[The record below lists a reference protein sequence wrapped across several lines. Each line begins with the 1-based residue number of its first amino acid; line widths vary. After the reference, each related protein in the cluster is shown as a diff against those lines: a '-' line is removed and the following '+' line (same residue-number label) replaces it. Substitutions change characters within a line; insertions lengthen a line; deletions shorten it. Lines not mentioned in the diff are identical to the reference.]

1 MKKIYSIVLMATAL
15 LIGTTA
21 WAANYTIGASA
32 DDPSQGVYKNLAT
45 FKKAMASL
53 NLSSADVI
61 TLGAHQALA
70 ANGVYDFGGAQINTG
85 SYRFNITAASTFTI
99 KNAVISGTS
108 NIFLGN
114 KNNASGDVTLIL
126 ENVKATTTGAQVF
139 DVRVFNYNVTFDE
152 NCVMSSASQTFN
164 VYDANVSMNVTNN
177 ADIDWSIASR
187 VKNTKSHSFTN
198 NAGNFTLIDKSSK
211 TFAGDITIN
220 GSNGASAVINQLDDS
235 RYPVA
240 ASLTLNDIT
249 VAGGTIVTPIQGSN
263 ITVTGGTFVT
273 APDASATG
281 IIDGECKFPD
291 GPQFGNLTVAPG
303 YKVFNSGAIRAIPS
317 PGQVVEV
324 RHANNAT
331 ETFEFLEDAFAAA
344 QNGDVIT
351 LLDDVNTYTYIWI
364 GTENVADA
372 AKSLTL
378 DLAGHTLTSLEDVLY
393 TIVLTH
399 GALYIKNSVP
409 GQGGIVHLHSNTG
422 KNASDII
429 RIIGSPER
437 MKKGGEYINPRNAA
451 VEDLFVY
458 LLIDEGVT
466 LSATNTGV
474 NGVTVMENREY
485 GNTFRALNYFT
496 NIYSA
501 VNPQYGVANGVRVD
515 IKGTIDVTK
524 YAGKVNGTIRHP
536 NEMVELYPGQT
547 DALLADTANGTF
559 FHVFPTA
566 VMHTSD
572 AVEATAVY
580 SSGYGRWLIEGLCQG
595 ATGVY
600 VKSGVVDLTNAVIE
614 STYTGAATI
623 STGKGSGIDAG
634 GNAVVIES
642 NNYYTGQQAIV
653 IGGDTKISTE
663 AAGGAALVDV
673 VDATHES
680 KVDNITINGGSFSG
694 DNAIVISSETASENS
709 TTVNGVTVTGEI
721 TVGGSSD
728 PADVAEIM
736 GADTH
741 TTVIENPDGTT
752 TVVVSAGAAPTAATE
767 WVDVAALPAGSDAK
781 WTGFVPGVIGNGT
794 DAVTVSLGELQII
807 SGNAIDG
814 VQELTIKDRA
824 TLNVSRL
831 ILNDFARI
839 IVEAGGKLIVE
850 GEQGINAPVVENIT
864 LKNEEGKH
872 SIFLFNPAVTSNRH
886 PNALF
891 EILSYSWRVSA
902 TEAQSEVFGVPTH
915 NAIKSV
921 ACLDAGKWGY
931 LQVYNQ
937 KGNWENIAFTDD
949 DPFPYDKLNK
959 PFAAYALTAYR
970 GQNDPKLT
978 FQFGGELVGNVD
990 ATLTAN
996 LKWSFFANSYTAE
1009 VDLAQFL
1016 TGLETTAQNVDKTIY
1031 VAGLNG
1037 GGYWTWEAL
1046 GIEEVVEDHVL
1057 TKLQPM
1063 QGFLLNNKGGH
1074 VESNGINY
1082 KSMVYDPYFP
1092 SASPAPRRMAAN
1104 NNTAKMFVVVTNE
1117 VGAYDN
1123 VKLRETENTKSAEKF
1138 MNQDVNIYATAEE
1151 KSAILAAE
1159 NLADTYVGFSTVKG
1173 GNFTISF
1180 TNVMG
1185 REFDLVD
1192 LETGA
1197 RVAVAEGFEYNFTA
1211 DANYANDYRFKIVE
1225 RHFAPT
1231 GIENTEAVKNAKGIF
1246 TITGQYVGEM
1256 NVWNTLP
1263 AGVYVVNG
1271 EKRVK

>member
-15 LIGTTA
+15 LIGT
-21 WAANYTIGASA
+21 N
-32 DDPSQGVYKNLAT
+32 
-45 FKKAMASL
+45 
-53 NLSSADVI
+53 
-61 TLGAHQALA
+61 
-70 ANGVYDFGGAQINTG
+70 
-85 SYRFNITAASTFTI
+85 
-99 KNAVISGTS
+99 
-108 NIFLGN
+108 
-114 KNNASGDVTLIL
+114 
-126 ENVKATTTGAQVF
+126 
-139 DVRVFNYNVTFDE
+139 
-152 NCVMSSASQTFN
+152 
-164 VYDANVSMNVTNN
+164 
-177 ADIDWSIASR
+177 
-187 VKNTKSHSFTN
+187 
-198 NAGNFTLIDKSSK
+198 
-211 TFAGDITIN
+211 
-220 GSNGASAVINQLDDS
+220 ASAVD
-235 RYPVA
+235 VA
-240 ASLTLNDIT
+240 SWAELQTAIATPNAEITLTT
-249 VAGGTIVTPIQGSN
+249 N
-263 ITVTGGTFVT
+263 ITLPKTGGTFDFNGAVIDCNASYRLQATAAKTYTFQNVT
-273 APDASATG
+273 LKNYTKSYAPIYVTKANAV
-281 IIDGECKFPD
+281 I
-291 GPQFGNLTVAPG
+291 NLENTVAFNLG
-303 YKVFNSGAIRAIPS
+303 AKYGVYATNAVKINNEATVGRIYLKAGGTVNNSGAITGGVSAPASMIAIVNNAAGSSFVQTLSVPGDLTIDNEGDAVINS
-317 PGQVVEV
+317 GTITGALTADNVTINRGTFNGVLDGSDVTIHGGTFAVEPTATGTIEPTFAVDCKFVAGVGSLEIADGYAWRSLDGMIVRENAGQVEV
-324 RHANNAT
+324 TRANGST
-331 ETFEFLEDAFAAA
+331 VTCSIEEAFANVA
-344 QNGDVIT
+344 NGDKIT
-351 LLDDVNTYTYIWI
+351 LLEDVTAFSSLWL
-364 GTENVADA
+364 GTAEKTGAYN
-372 AKSLTL
+372 SLTL
-378 DLAGHTLTSLEDVLY
+378 DLNGHTLSSEINVKN
-393 TIVLTH
+393 TIWLSH
-399 GALYIKNSVP
+399 GALYIVNSVP
-409 GQGGIVHLHSNTG
+409 GQGGIVNNYTGGSSQVVLLH
-422 KNASDII
+422 
-429 RIIGSPER
+429 GSPDR
-437 MKKGGEYINPRNAA
+437 SAVNPRTAA
-451 VEDLFVY
+451 VADLFTY

-466 LSATNTGV
+466 LSATGSEG
-474 NGVTVMENREY
+474 NGFSVDIVKSGLDYQTDVYNC
-485 GNTFRALNYFT
+485 AA
-496 NIYSA
+496 SS
-501 VNPQYGVANGVRVD
+501 YGVAYGVRLDV
-515 IKGTIDVTK
+515 KGTIDATK
-524 YAGKVNGTIRHP
+524 YAGKVNGYVRHP
-536 NEMVELYPGQT
+536 NEMIQGYPCVT
-547 DALLADTANGTF
+547 DVQIGDTANSTF
-559 FHVFPTA
+559 IHVFPTA
-566 VMHTSD
+566 VMHTANTSQ
-572 AVEATAVY
+572 ATAVY
-580 SSGYGRWLIEGLCQG
+580 SSGYARWWIQGLCQG
-595 ATGVY
+595 ANGVY
-600 VKSGVVDLTNAVIE
+600 VKSGVVDLTDATIE
-614 STYTGAATI
+614 STYTGDASIT
-623 STGKGSGIDAG
+623 TGKSSGVEATG
-634 GNAVVIES
+634 YGVVVES
-642 NNYYTGQQAIV
+642 NVHYTGQQALV
-653 IGGDTKISTE
+653 IGGDTKITTPAVEGS
-663 AAGGAALVDV
+663 AVIDV

-680 KVDNITINGGSFSG
+680 KVESIVINGGSFTG
-694 DNAIVISSETASENS
+694 DNAIVVSAETASEQN
-709 TTVNGVTVTGEI
+709 TQINGVTIQGDI
-721 TVGGSSD
+721 TVGGSSA
-728 PADVAEIM
+728 PEAIADIM
-736 GADTH
+736 GSDTH

-767 WVDVAALPAGSDAK
+767 WVDVAQLPAGSDAK

-794 DAVTVSLGELQII
+794 DAVAVSLGELQII
-807 SGNAIDG
+807 SGNATDG
-814 VQELTIKDRA
+814 NQELTIKDHA
-824 TLNVSRL
+824 TLKVSRL

-970 GQNDPKLT
+970 LPNEDKLS

>member
-1 MKKIYSIVLMATAL
+1 MKKFYSIVLMATAL
-15 LIGTTA
+15 LIGTNT
-21 WAANYTIGASA
+21 WAVEVAT
-32 DDPSQGVYKNLAT
+32 LAELQAAIAT
-45 FKKAMASL
+45 PNAE
-53 NLSSADVI
+53 I
-61 TLGAHQALA
+61 TLTA
-70 ANGVYDFGGAQINTG
+70 
-85 SYRFNITAASTFTI
+85 NITMPT
-99 KNAVISGTS
+99 
-108 NIFLGN
+108 
-114 KNNASGDVTLIL
+114 
-126 ENVKATTTGAQVF
+126 
-139 DVRVFNYNVTFDE
+139 
-152 NCVMSSASQTFN
+152 
-164 VYDANVSMNVTNN
+164 
-177 ADIDWSIASR
+177 
-187 VKNTKSHSFTN
+187 
-198 NAGNFTLIDKSSK
+198 
-211 TFAGDITIN
+211 
-220 GSNGASAVINQLDDS
+220 
-235 RYPVA
+235 
-240 ASLTLNDIT
+240 
-249 VAGGTIVTPIQGSN
+249 AGGTIDFNDAIIDCNGKRLNATKAKTYTLQNATFIKNTSNYGAIYVSGAATVNLEN
-263 ITVTGGTFVT
+263 ITATSGKYGVRLNKAGVVLNVDASSALVGSSYGVYVGANASINNEGDVKSIYTASDAVTVNIINNGTLNQACGNKGVFNLENEGDATITAGTFEAAVSFTGTNPVNILGGTFNLEPTGDNALINPGDGVVKF
-273 APDASATG
+273 AEGVGSLAIASGYAWRAFDQLVVRSDAG
-281 IIDGECKFPD
+281 
-291 GPQFGNLTVAPG
+291 
-303 YKVFNSGAIRAIPS
+303 
-317 PGQVVEV
+317 VVEV
-324 RHANNAT
+324 TRGGSSFT
-331 ETFEFLEDAFAAA
+331 CLVEEAFANA
-344 QNGDVIT
+344 QDGDKIT
-351 LLDDVNTYTYIWI
+351 LIEDVTSYSSCWL
-364 GTENVADA
+364 GTAEANGAFRSV
-372 AKSLTL
+372 TL
-378 DLAGHTLTSLEDVLY
+378 DLNGHTLSSASNVKN
-393 TIVLTH
+393 TIELTH

-409 GQGGIVHLHSNTG
+409 GQGAIYHARSNA
-422 KNASDII
+422 ASGSSEII
-429 RIIGSPER
+429 RIVGSPDR
-437 MKKGGEYINPRNAA
+437 MQKGGEYINPRNAA

-466 LSATNTGV
+466 LEADGNLV
-474 NGVTVMENREY
+474 NGITVIENMPS
-485 GNTFRALNYFT
+485 GNTLSQLNYYT
-496 NIYSA
+496 NSYSGA
-501 VNPQYGVANGVRVD
+501 KNSFSVANGVRID
-515 IKGTIDVTK
+515 IKGTVNATK
-524 YAGKVNGTIRHP
+524 YAGKINGNIRHP
-536 NEMVELYPGQT
+536 NEMIHDYPGMT
-547 DALLADTANGTF
+547 DAQIGDTANSTF
-559 FHVFPTA
+559 VHIFPTA

-580 SSGYGRWLIEGLCQG
+580 SSGYGRWQIEGLCQG
-595 ATGVY
+595 ATGIY
-600 VKSGVVDLTNAVIE
+600 VKSGVVDITNAVIE
-614 STYTGAATI
+614 STYTGPASIT
-623 STGKGSGIDAG
+623 TGKGSGIDAG
-634 GNAVVIES
+634 GNAIVIES
-642 NNYYTGQQAIV
+642 NNHYTGQQAIV

-663 AAGGAALVDV
+663 AAGGAAV
-673 VDATHES
+673 VDIVDDTHDTKVES
-680 KVDNITINGGSFSG
+680 IVINGGTFTG

-721 TVGGSSD
+721 SVGGSTD
-728 PADVAEIM
+728 PAAVAEIM

-767 WVDVAALPAGSDAK
+767 WVDVAALAAGSDAN
-781 WTGFVPGVIGNGT
+781 WTGFTPGVIGDGT
-794 DAVTVSLGELQII
+794 TATTVTLGELQII

-814 VQELTIKDRA
+814 NQELTIMDKA
-824 TLNVSRL
+824 TLKVNKL
-831 ILNDFARI
+831 IMNDFARI

-937 KGNWENIAFTDD
+937 KGDWDNIAFTDD

-970 GQNDPKLT
+970 LPNEDKLS